1 MKEKQQVSAEEPL
14 QAIKGSLR
22 PPTAQRRDKE
32 REINRSTRK
41 VQNRFVLCAVG
52 IFQLTTGGL
61 SGFMNVTIG

>member
-22 PPTAQRRDKE
+22 PPTAQRKDKE

-61 SGFMNVTIG
+61 RGLMNVTIG

>member
-22 PPTAQRRDKE
+22 PPTPQRDKE